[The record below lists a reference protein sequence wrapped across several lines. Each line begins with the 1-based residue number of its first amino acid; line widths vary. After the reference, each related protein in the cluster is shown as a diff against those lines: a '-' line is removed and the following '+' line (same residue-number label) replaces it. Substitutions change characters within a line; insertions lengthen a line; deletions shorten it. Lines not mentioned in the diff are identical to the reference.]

1 MIVVEIELN
10 CGVTLTKT
18 FDDLSIKEAEECQA
32 RFNSQY
38 FSDGTL
44 KSERAKGKAEL
55 IFDLS
60 DEYITSSF

>member
-1 MIVVEIELN
+1 MITVEIELN

-32 RFNSQY
+32 RFNNKH
-38 FSDGTL
+38 FSDGTP
-44 KSERAKGKAEL
+44 KSDLAKGKAEL